1 MSAKPRPSPTS
12 TKRPALGRGLSALLA
27 SAPVPSV
34 PTARG
39 FLTVPIEQVLPERE
53 QPRRFWDAARLEE
66 LAASIKARG
75 VIQPILVRRLPE
87 GSYRIVAGER
97 RWRAAQLAGLSELP
111 VIVKEVSEA
120 EAFELALIENIQ
132 RMDLNPIEEAEAYQ
146 RLVSEHGLKQD
157 DLAARVGKE
166 RSSITNA
173 LRLLKLP
180 PVVREQVAAGTLT
193 VGHAKVLLGVDD
205 NKDMSALAHHVTER
219 GLSVRDTERL
229 VQRWRSPPVP
239 KPKEPLPADLRTLTR
254 KLEKALDLP
263 CSLEMKSAA
272 ASQLTI
278 RFPTVAKAHEL
289 LHRFLAEAAQ
299 EARSSRKEES

>member
-1 MSAKPRPSPTS
+1 
-12 TKRPALGRGLSALLA
+12 LSALLS
-27 SAPVPSV
+27 SAPAPSA
-34 PTARG
+34 PAPRG
-39 FLTVPIEQVLPERE
+39 FLTVPIDQVLPERD
-53 QPRRFWDAARLEE
+53 QPRRFWDAGRLEE
-66 LAASIKARG
+66 LAASIKSRG

-97 RWRAAQLAGLSELP
+97 RWRAAQLAGLPELP

-146 RLVSEHGLKQD
+146 RLLTDHGLKQD
-157 DLAARVGKE
+157 DVATRVGKE
-166 RSSITNA
+166 RSSVANA

-180 PVVREQVAAGTLT
+180 AVVREQVASGSLS

-205 NKDMSALAHHVTER
+205 TKDMSALAHQITER

-229 VQRWRSPPVP
+229 VQRLKSPRVATPR
-239 KPKEPLPADLRTLTR
+239 EPIPADLRSLTR

-263 CSLEMKSAA
+263 CSIEMKSAA
-272 ASQLTI
+272 VSQLTI
-278 RFPTVAKAHEL
+278 RFPTVAKAHEQ
-289 LHRFLAEAAQ
+289 LHRFLTEATQ
-299 EARSSRKEES
+299 EARSQRKEES